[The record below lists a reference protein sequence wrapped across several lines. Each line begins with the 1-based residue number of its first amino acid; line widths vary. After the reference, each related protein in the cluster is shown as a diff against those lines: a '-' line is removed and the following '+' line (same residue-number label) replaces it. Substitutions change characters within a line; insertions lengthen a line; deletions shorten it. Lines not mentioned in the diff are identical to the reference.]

1 MELQKNVCLLL
12 VSILFS
18 RSCSFIILILQYLC
32 REHRKHQTSMSLFLK
47 FEPFHV
53 QSQMQQVSP
62 QDISGCPEMSLESE
76 SQRHYKKHPPHPP
89 THTIIIF
96 ISQPPRALLTF
107 AAICAELIPVIF
119 PSQLNI
125 PYYLVAVAMISTL
138 AFAYG
143 RLWLSG

>member
-18 RSCSFIILILQYLC
+18 RSCSFIILIVQYLC

-62 QDISGCPEMSLESE
+62 QDISGCLEMSLESE
-76 SQRHYKKHPPHPP
+76 SQRHYKKHPP

-138 AFAYG
+138 AFAYS
-143 RLWLSG
+143 LSWDAGT